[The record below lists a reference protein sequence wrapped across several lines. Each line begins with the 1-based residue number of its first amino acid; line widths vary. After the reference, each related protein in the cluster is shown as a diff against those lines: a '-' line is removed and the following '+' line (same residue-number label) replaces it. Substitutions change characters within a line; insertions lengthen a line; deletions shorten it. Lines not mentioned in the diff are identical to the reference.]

1 MSFLISLIQLYKVQL
16 TFSTEEFCVQPN
28 VNSCKEQGQAMKI
41 LESSGLKTPISCTF
55 VKNDIDSFFS
65 DLCRHIAMP

>member
-1 MSFLISLIQLYKVQL
+1 
-16 TFSTEEFCVQPN
+16 
-28 VNSCKEQGQAMKI
+28 MKI

-65 DLCRHIAMP
+65 DLCRHIYCNAMMTSQRILQKT

>member
-55 VKNDIDSFFS
+55 VKNDIDSIFS